1 MKRKWI
7 KQASFCWQ
15 QDISWCVHLYSL
27 ERQQRRQ
34 EAQTKKDGEYTIEIT
49 MKGGSGRASITS
61 PAVLTVKDGRA
72 YARIQWSSSHY
83 DYMIV
88 GGEKFLPIEG
98 EEYSTFEIP
107 VLAFDEPVTVTAD
120 TTAMSTS
127 HEIEYTLTFQ
137 EKTIEIRS
145 EKRSG
150 IWVMTAVGAGVL
162 IVAVGAAVYC
172 KKRKQNG

>member
-1 MKRKWI
+1 M
-7 KQASFCWQ
+7 
-15 QDISWCVHLYSL
+15 
-27 ERQQRRQ
+27 
-34 EAQTKKDGEYTIEIT
+34 
-49 MKGGSGRASITS
+49 
-61 PAVLTVKDGRA
+61 
-72 YARIQWSSSHY
+72 
-83 DYMIV
+83 
-88 GGEKFLPIEG
+88 
-98 EEYSTFEIP
+98 
-107 VLAFDEPVTVTAD
+107 TVTAD